1 MELQAGFDPDRYGD
15 AVADS
20 SSIDILAAS
29 WLESLLVSRAA
40 ALARQGRLSEA
51 ADLLL
56 PLVHPQATGTAAL
69 DLLAKIKAQ
78 QNQLEEARRLWEQA
92 LEQDPNNAHFIN
104 AIQRCQTGKTSG
116 KEWLQGKGNGSR
128 LFAGIVLALILVA
141 LAVNNVQTHK
151 QFHALYNEL
160 AVIKGYAES
169 VNASGTAEEDD
180 AELLARVSAVLQD
193 NVFADGQIVISEKRG
208 TVLVRGTVPDLNFR
222 YKLEQAIRSIP
233 GVDIVD
239 VSELTLSDIYEVKP
253 GDSLYLISKFIYGTP
268 QRWQEI
274 AEKNGLSAPYML
286 YSGQILKI
294 P

>member
-1 MELQAGFDPDRYGD
+1 MELQAGFEPDKYGS
-15 AVADS
+15 AVS
-20 SSIDILAAS
+20 GSGSTDILAAS

-51 ADLLL
+51 EDLLL
-56 PLVHPQATGTAAL
+56 PLVDPQATGTAAL

-78 QNQLEEARRLWEQA
+78 QNQLGEARQLWEQA
-92 LEQDPNNAHFIN
+92 LKQDPDNAHFIN
-104 AIQRCQTGKTSG
+104 AVQRCQTVKASG
-116 KEWLQGKGNGSR
+116 KEWLQGKGKR
-128 LFAGIVLALILVA
+128 LFVGIVLVLILA
-141 LAVNNVQTHK
+141 TLAVNNVQTHK
-151 QFHALYNEL
+151 QFHAIHNEL
-160 AVIKGYAES
+160 AVIKEYTES
-169 VNASGTAEEDD
+169 INASSTEEEDD
-180 AELLARVSAVLQD
+180 TELLTKVSAALQD
-193 NVFADGQIVISEKRG
+193 KAFADVKQMAISERQG

-274 AEKNGLSAPYML
+274 AEKNGLSPPYLL

>member
-1 MELQAGFDPDRYGD
+1 MELQAGFEPDKYGD
-15 AVADS
+15 AVS
-20 SSIDILAAS
+20 GSGSTDILAAS
-29 WLESLLVSRAA
+29 WLESLLVSQAA

-51 ADLLL
+51 EDLLL
-56 PLVHPQATGTAAL
+56 PLVHPQATGTAVL

-78 QNQLEEARRLWEQA
+78 QNQLGEAGRLWDQA
-92 LEQDPNNAHFIN
+92 LKQDPDNAHYIN
-104 AIQRCQTGKTSG
+104 AVQRCQTGKTSG
-116 KEWLQGKGNGSR
+116 KERLQGKGAR
-128 LFAGIVLALILVA
+128 LFAGIVLALILA
-141 LAVNNVQTHK
+141 TPAVNNVQTHK
-151 QFHALYNEL
+151 QFHAMQNEL

-169 VNASGTAEEDD
+169 ANASRDAEEDD
-180 AELLARVSAVLQD
+180 AELLANVSAALQD
-193 NVFADGQIVISEKRG
+193 NVFADGRIVITERRG
-208 TVLVRGTVPDLNFR
+208 TVLVRGAVPDLNFR

-268 QRWQEI
+268 ERWQEI
-274 AEKNGLSAPYML
+274 AEKNGLSPPYLL